1 MNATNSNARLA
12 AEHGYNDDAAVIA
25 NEPSD
30 NHGPTGPEEVLTLE
44 LADLLGDSNGE
55 IVLFNDSHLP
65 AVAVRATH
73 APIGSGAVD
82 KHITATGADVT
93 GYRYVAFDNGTKL
106 YYHDS
111 LDLFILDAYG
121 TAHG

>member
-1 MNATNSNARLA
+1 MNGMNSNARLA
-12 AEHGYNDDAAVIA
+12 AEHGSNDDAAGIA
-25 NEPSD
+25 NETVGNYEPS
-30 NHGPTGPEEVLTLE
+30 GGEEVLTLE

-65 AVAVRATH
+65 AVAVRSSH
-73 APIGSGAVD
+73 APISSGAVD
-82 KHITATGADVT
+82 KHITATGADVA

-111 LDLFILDAYG
+111 LDLVILDACEG
-121 TAHG
+121 AHG